1 MDCSKDKPGKSRRIT
16 AICSCNRGRGQEIKD
31 QKKEKGG
38 NWNIMDLISLMGGWL
53 GDSMQGNILESSITI
68 SDSPKAR

>member
-16 AICSCNRGRGQEIKD
+16 AICSCNRGGQEIKD

-38 NWNIMDLISLMGGWL
+38 NWKIMDLISLMGGWL